1 MDNELLSGAS
11 QAKVTLVEAVLTVL
25 RFVGPGKTAISKGGG
40 GEINYSPISNIKI
53 TIIVDDI
60 DGCF

>member
-25 RFVGPGKTAISKGGG
+25 RFVGAGRTVKEGYIISVTV
-40 GEINYSPISNIKI
+40 IIKI
-53 TIIVDDI
+53 TIIIDDVDS
-60 DGCF
+60 CF